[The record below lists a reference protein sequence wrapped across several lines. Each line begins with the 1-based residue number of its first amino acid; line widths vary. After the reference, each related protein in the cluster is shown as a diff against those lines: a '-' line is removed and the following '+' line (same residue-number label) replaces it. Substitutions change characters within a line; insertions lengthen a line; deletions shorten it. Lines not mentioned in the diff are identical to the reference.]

1 MTDEQRMISQLA
13 ERKITVFVKNQT
25 FEQHSVF
32 THFHSCN
39 LNLYLKKT
47 RLIAHTYTQRH
58 RSKRKEKTYTKAVI
72 THTLHTPSGNS
83 KTNSQWLLHQH
94 DSSACDRTLEH
105 ANTCVGVITCV
116 TEYVCGS
123 LNPCQRSHT
132 SSMCFA
138 NLFFPAEDWNISRLW
153 TAGVWGDGGA
163 WVVTLWILKRE
174 KIKNKKWSH
183 WSNFK
188 KRKTKNMFPCLGT
201 LLSDCMST
209 CSLCSYAG

>member
-83 KTNSQWLLHQH
+83 KTNSVTSTSAWLKCMWPNTWACKYLCRCNYV
-94 DSSACDRTLEH
+94 CDRVCLWKFESMSKISYIIHVFCQLVFPSRRLKHIQTLDSGG
-105 ANTCVGVITCV
+105 VG
-116 TEYVCGS
+116 G
-123 LNPCQRSHT
+123 
-132 SSMCFA
+132 
-138 NLFFPAEDWNISRLW
+138 
-153 TAGVWGDGGA
+153 WG
-163 WVVTLWILKRE
+163 
-174 KIKNKKWSH
+174 
-183 WSNFK
+183 
-188 KRKTKNMFPCLGT
+188 CLG
-201 LLSDCMST
+201 
-209 CSLCSYAG
+209 SYTMNLEEGKK

>member
-116 TEYVCGS
+116 WQSMFVEVWIHVKDLIHHPRVLPTCFSQQKTETYPDSGQRGCGG
-123 LNPCQRSHT
+123 
-132 SSMCFA
+132 M
-138 NLFFPAEDWNISRLW
+138 
-153 TAGVWGDGGA
+153 GVPG
-163 WVVTLWILKRE
+163 
-174 KIKNKKWSH
+174 
-183 WSNFK
+183 
-188 KRKTKNMFPCLGT
+188 
-201 LLSDCMST
+201 
-209 CSLCSYAG
+209 